1 MEDRDSEEEQS
12 VNVPPSVRSK
22 RRAGSPRPP
31 PEPPHLTLTNT
42 LIIHQQKSKSTKA
55 PRRRQAEQRS
65 PRLRPTFYYR
75 RSKGEP
81 VVP

>member
-22 RRAGSPRPP
+22 RRAGSPQTP

-42 LIIHQQKSKSTKA
+42 LIIHATEKQIYQSSEA
-55 PRRRQAEQRS
+55 PPGRAAVAAVTSHLLLPPE
-65 PRLRPTFYYR
+65 
-75 RSKGEP
+75 
-81 VVP
+81 